1 MKGCLENAL
10 RVPWGVRGKNEA
22 KPCFSIFWRKNKKK
36 IFCFF
41 PLASDVT
48 VRFDAA
54 QTLKSRLKGK
64 TEPNRQ
70 NFFEIWSEGDLAL
83 SRQKNRCFQ
92 TFLTNQQ
99 SFWTENSAVR
109 FCSPKYCFL
118 LFSADQKAVFCPQI
132 LLPARVILLQI
143 LLEKNNLLKGKK
155 KRKEVRKEKKKGKE
169 NRRKRHHTT
178 SPGLT
183 PNPGNQKKKETLRL
197 LRQSSVF
204 IFLFLFFFI

>member
-70 NFFEIWSEGDLAL
+70 NFFEIWSEGDLTL
-83 SRQKNRCFQ
+83 SRQKNCCFQ

-99 SFWTENSAVR
+99 SFWTEKV
-109 FCSPKYCFL
+109 FGELFL
-118 LFSADQKAVFCPQI
+118 EILVFPFSFFFFFFFFF
-132 LLPARVILLQI
+132 L
-143 LLEKNNLLKGKK
+143 
-155 KRKEVRKEKKKGKE
+155 
-169 NRRKRHHTT
+169 
-178 SPGLT
+178 S
-183 PNPGNQKKKETLRL
+183 
-197 LRQSSVF
+197 F
-204 IFLFLFFFI
+204 IFLPSFLVLRVCGCQSL